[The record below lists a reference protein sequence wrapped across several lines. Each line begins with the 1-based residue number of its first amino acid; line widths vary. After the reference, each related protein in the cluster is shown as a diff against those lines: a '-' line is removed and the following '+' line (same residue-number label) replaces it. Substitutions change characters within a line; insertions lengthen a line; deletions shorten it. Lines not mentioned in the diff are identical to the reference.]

1 MIKYYLVA
9 IVVSF
14 LIAAIFGKRYITW
27 LKCRGFTQP
36 IKREVQQI
44 YNNENNSSQGEK

>member
-9 IVVSF
+9 VVVSF
-14 LIAAIFGKRYITW
+14 LIAAIFGKRYIAW

-44 YNNENNSSQGEK
+44 YNEENNYSQGGK